1 MISSSVINIDFQC
14 VLDANCDSFVRII
27 NDVKEKN
34 EVSGFYSTTYV
45 RKDIVYLPFFMNNK
59 QVIH

>member
-14 VLDANCDSFVRII
+14 VLDASCDSFVRII

-45 RKDIVYLPFFMNNK
+45 INDIISLPSFL
-59 QVIH
+59 